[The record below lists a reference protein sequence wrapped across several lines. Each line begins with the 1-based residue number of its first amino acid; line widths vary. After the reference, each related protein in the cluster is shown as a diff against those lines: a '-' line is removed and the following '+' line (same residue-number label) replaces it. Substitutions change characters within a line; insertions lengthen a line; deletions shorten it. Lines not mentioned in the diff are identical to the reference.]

1 MGTTAT
7 LRIDDL
13 PAPWPTGRQITL
25 ECPHGTTQLAAI
37 SPEGEVP
44 SAEQFG
50 VKAALLKHYR
60 ERCCPCIQ
68 HLWRQHFGCAL
79 GELVVAQGEP

>member
-1 MGTTAT
+1 MGTAA

-37 SPEGEVP
+37 SSEGEVT

-50 VKAALLKHYR
+50 VKAALLEHYR
-60 ERCCPCIQ
+60 EQRCRCVRD
-68 HLWRQHFGCAL
+68 LWTEHFDCAL
-79 GELVVAQGEP
+79 GELVVARGAP